1 MCALAAPQ
9 FKIAS
14 LSPAAQAE
22 EADQDSIMAV
32 QAEKEAAL
40 LVDSEMMGSVR
51 VLRMATPVAAA
62 AEEEARK
69 LRAGNAAPPEKRA
82 TNTSCRVSL
91 DRLEC

>member
-14 LSPAAQAE
+14 LSPVAQAE

-32 QAEKEAAL
+32 RAEKVAAL
-40 LVDSEMMGSVR
+40 LVDSEMTASVR

-82 TNTSCRVSL
+82 INTLCREF
-91 DRLEC
+91 LEWLER